1 MSDLPMDHAPTVH
14 EQGLK
19 LLTVINEAI
28 ISESTELGLL
38 KAVAQP
44 LQTFANADHVGIVR
58 IHEVS
63 GAATL
68 VAEHPPTPMLGTE
81 LPDDS
86 TNPTAILRR
95 TRGDLLI
102 DDVTTSPIISDDLRQ
117 ILLQVGARSLLLL
130 PLVDAQ
136 NALIGSIGFDFGA
149 PHALPDST
157 RLDYLRVVIVQV
169 AAAVMR
175 LRLQVQSQRH
185 ADQLQKINAYTRR
198 IPADTELAQALQI
211 VLDSARALEPFDYV
225 ALYLRRGDQAH
236 LQQAALWRDGAAT
249 ITPEGRRSEDGGSTP
264 YHEAFLDAAP
274 IIVHDLATDPA
285 WNYPQAA
292 GIRSLVAYPLIMQTG
307 PFGVLELGSAQ
318 PHAYNS
324 AAFNIFQQ
332 FANETALL
340 LSNVLAYRRAQR
352 QLSVKARAAEL
363 TMTIQQQTEMDAI
376 IKTTLQALTTAF
388 GASRARIRLGVT
400 PDEKKG

>member
-1 MSDLPMDHAPTVH
+1 MSDLPIDHAPSVH

-19 LLTVINEAI
+19 LLTILNEVI

-38 KAVAQP
+38 NGIAQP

-68 VAEHPPTPMLGTE
+68 IAEYPPTPMLGTE
-81 LPDDS
+81 LPNDS
-86 TNPTAILRR
+86 TNPTTILRR

-102 DDVTTSPIISDDLRQ
+102 DDVTTSPLISDDLRQ
-117 ILLQVGARSLLLL
+117 ILLQVGVRSMLLL
-130 PLVDAQ
+130 PLIGAQ
-136 NALIGSIGFDFGA
+136 NNLLGSIGFDFGA
-149 PHALPDST
+149 LRALPDAV
-157 RLDYLRVVIVQV
+157 RQAYLRVAIAQV
-169 AAAVMR
+169 ASAVMR
-175 LRLQVQSQRH
+175 LRLQAQGQRH
-185 ADQLQKINAYTRR
+185 AEQLQKINDYARR

-249 ITPEGRRSEDGGSTP
+249 ITPEGRRIEDSGSTP
-264 YHEAFLDAAP
+264 YHEAFLDVAP
-274 IIVHDLATDPA
+274 IIVHDLASNTA

-292 GIRSLVAYPLIMQTG
+292 GIRSLVAYPLITQAE
-307 PFGVLELGSAQ
+307 PFGVLELGSVQ
-318 PHAYNS
+318 PYAY
-324 AAFNIFQQ
+324 APAIFNIFQQ

-363 TMTIQQQTEMDAI
+363 TTTIQQQTEMNAI
-376 IKTTLQALTTAF
+376 IKTMLQALTTAF

-400 PDEKKG
+400 FDEKKG

>member
-1 MSDLPMDHAPTVH
+1 MSDLPMDHAPSVH

-19 LLTVINEAI
+19 LLTILNEVF
-28 ISESTELGLL
+28 ISESTELELL
-38 KAVAQP
+38 KGIARP

-81 LPDDS
+81 LPNDS

-102 DDVTTSPIISDDLRQ
+102 DDVATSPLISDDLRQ
-117 ILLQVGARSLLLL
+117 ILLQGGARSMLLL
-130 PLVDAQ
+130 PIIDAQ
-136 NALIGSIGFDFGA
+136 NNLLGSVGLDFDT
-149 PHALPDST
+149 PHALPDAA
-157 RLDYLRVVIVQV
+157 RQAYLRVAISQV
-169 AAAVMR
+169 AAAVVR
-175 LRLQVQSQRH
+175 LRLQVQGQRH
-185 ADQLQKINAYTRR
+185 AEQLQKINAYARR

-236 LQQAALWRDGAAT
+236 LQQAALWRDGAAM
-249 ITPEGRRSEDGGSTP
+249 ITPEGRPSEDGGSTP
-264 YHEAFLDAAP
+264 YLEAFLDAAP
-274 IIVHDLATDPA
+274 IIVYDLANDPA

-292 GIRSLVAYPLIMQTG
+292 GIQSLVAYPLIVQTG

-318 PHAYNS
+318 PYAYTS
-324 AAFNIFQQ
+324 SAFNIFQQ

-340 LSNVLAYRRAQR
+340 LSNVFAYRRAQR

-363 TMTIQQQTEMDAI
+363 TMTIQQQTQMDAI
-376 IKTTLQALTTAF
+376 IQTTLQALTTTF